1 MPPDKRLCKL
11 TVINTPFGIFGCKF
25 PPSAIFQE
33 LINLIID
40 ELEGVESYQEAIT
53 TNATNSIYFIDCPG
67 HTMNVNGYKP
77 DMNRLMQLIQAPS
90 PTDKF
95 IPNFMQLLALFFDFV
110 FDVESRLKLVLTS
123 NPSENF
129 TQRTMRK
136 ILNHAYTV
144 MDAWFTSS

>member
-1 MPPDKRLCKL
+1 
-11 TVINTPFGIFGCKF
+11 
-25 PPSAIFQE
+25 
-33 LINLIID
+33 
-40 ELEGVESYQEAIT
+40 
-53 TNATNSIYFIDCPG
+53 
-67 HTMNVNGYKP
+67 
-77 DMNRLMQLIQAPS
+77 MQLIQAPS